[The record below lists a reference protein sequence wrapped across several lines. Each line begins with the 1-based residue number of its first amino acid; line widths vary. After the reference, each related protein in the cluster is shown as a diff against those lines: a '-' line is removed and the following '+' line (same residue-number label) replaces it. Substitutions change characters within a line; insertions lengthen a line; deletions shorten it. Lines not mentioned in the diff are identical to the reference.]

1 MLFRKTM
8 LFLFLVF
15 SVCPL
20 FAQQK
25 IEPKSID
32 IVRDSFGMPHIFA
45 ASNAEVVYG
54 LAWANAEDNFEAM
67 QETVLIAKGLMGRY
81 KGKEGAA
88 FDYFVKAL
96 DLEGR
101 YEAQKD
107 QLNDEFMQLLSA
119 YVTALNNFAKKQPKR
134 VLFKRAFPV
143 TEKDI
148 LKVYLLSFA
157 ALSGLPDAL
166 GDIMEGREPGAF
178 SQKAP
183 LGSNAYAM
191 SKSRT
196 ASGQT
201 YLAINPHF
209 MLQGPLSF
217 YEAHLYSEEGW
228 NITGALFQGGTSV
241 FMGNNEHLGWGHTF
255 NYLDLLDVFELDMHP
270 KKKKQYRW
278 GEGYKK
284 LQTRRFWLKVKVGAF
299 VLPVRRKTY
308 WSEFGPTFK
317 APNGKFYALRSPA
330 LDALA
335 AGQQF
340 YEMGK
345 AKNLQE
351 FKAALDQNA
360 LPLFNIVYADKE
372 DNLLYLCNGMIPQ
385 RPDSFDYS
393 GTLLGKKENCWSNY
407 LSLEEK
413 PLLENPDCGYLF
425 NTNNTPTIASCDSVR
440 EEMKVPYTD
449 LRPGLNNRAHRFLE
463 LIESEM
469 GLLNWED
476 FKAIKFDQQ
485 LSKASP
491 FYQSI
496 QFIYDLKPEDYP
508 HLRKP
513 LRELQNWSLSADAKD
528 PRAGLVLLTFQY
540 IFKEKGYGD
549 EVFISGPKI
558 NTAELLAGLE
568 KASRYLYK
576 HHNKLLVPIS
586 ELARYQR
593 GEQWQPTSGFPDMLS
608 PTYYEMPNEDG
619 QLVPTF
625 GDTYI
630 HFVRFNENG
639 PAQIQTLLPYFQSPQ
654 IQAYKNQVEALE
666 KRSLKTVEMD
676 KIKVMKSALKIY
688 HPE

>member
-8 LFLFLVF
+8 LLLLLVF
-15 SVCPL
+15 CVSAL
-20 FAQQK
+20 FSQRK
-25 IEPKSID
+25 IDPQRID

-45 ASNAEVVYG
+45 PTNPEVVYG
-54 LAWANAEDNFEAM
+54 LAWANAEDNFEAL
-67 QETVLIAKGLMGRY
+67 QETILITKGLMGRY

-88 FDYFVKAL
+88 FDYFVQAI
-96 DLEGR
+96 DLEGL
-101 YEAQKD
+101 YQEQKEKISP
-107 QLNDEFMQLLSA
+107 EFMQLLSA
-119 YVTALNNFAKKQPKR
+119 YVRAVNAFAQKHPDR
-134 VLFKRAFPV
+134 VLLKRAFPL
-143 TEKDI
+143 TEKDM
-148 LKVYLLSFA
+148 LKAYVLSFA
-157 ALSGLPDAL
+157 ALAGLPEAL
-166 GDIMEGREPGAF
+166 GDIMAGREPGAF
-178 SQKAP
+178 RQEAP

-196 ASGQT
+196 ASQQT

-217 YEAHLYSEEGW
+217 YEAHLCSEEGW

-255 NYLDLLDVFELDMHP
+255 NYLDQLDVFELQMHP
-270 KKKKQYRW
+270 KKKKQYLW
-278 GEGYKK
+278 DDGYKK
-284 LQTRRFWLKVKVGAF
+284 LETRRFWLKVKLGKIII
-299 VLPVRRKTY
+299 PVRRKTY

-317 APNGKFYALRSPA
+317 APNGKYYALRSPA
-330 LDALA
+330 LNALA

-345 AKNLQE
+345 AQNLAA
-351 FKAALDQNA
+351 FKQALRLNS

-393 GTLLGKKENCWSNY
+393 GILLGKKENCWTNY
-407 LSLEEK
+407 LDLEEK
-413 PLLENPDCGYLF
+413 PLLENPKCGYLF
-425 NTNNTPTIASCDSVR
+425 NTNNTPTIASCDSVH
-440 EEMKVPYTD
+440 EDMQVPYTD

-463 LIESEM
+463 LIEAEM
-469 GLLNWED
+469 GLLSWTD

-496 QFIYDLKPEDYP
+496 RFIYELKPEDYP

-513 LRELQNWSLSADAKD
+513 LKELQNWSLSADATD

-549 EVFISGPKI
+549 EVFISGPEI
-558 NTAELLAGLE
+558 STTELLAGLE

-576 HHNKLLVPIS
+576 HHNKLLVSIG

-593 GEQWQPTSGFPDMLS
+593 GEEWQPTSGFPDMLS
-608 PTYYEMPNEDG
+608 PTYYDMPNAAG

-630 HFVRFNENG
+630 HFVRFDENG
-639 PAQIQTLLPYFQSPQ
+639 PAEIQTLLPYFQSPQ
-654 IQAYKNQVEALE
+654 IQVYKNQVEALE
-666 KRSLKTVEMD
+666 KRTLKTIEMD
-676 KIKVMKSALKIY
+676 KIKVMKAALKIY